1 VPDASEPGAVPRAL
15 VENEVRT
22 QWLHP
27 GFKLEL
33 FRDEAE
39 GYYLNLSSQKPFVFV
54 NWLEEEGAGVPK
66 AVTVSYNEAA
76 RLMDAGA
83 RVDGVPMPPQW
94 IPWLAEYV
102 ERNYKPEP
110 KKRSRPPSFKGQSAM
125 IADDK
130 ENFASRWSRRKIEAR
145 KTAEKPAETQPPAE
159 RAPAAAAVA
168 NTGAAAAPT
177 DASAPRELPPL
188 ESLKGLASEYTEFLK
203 PGVGENL
210 RRSALKKLFSDPHFE
225 NFERFEA
232 YCEDFTQ
239 GEPIPLAMLKTLE
252 HAKGLLFDDEEKK
265 DPHAAAETPAV
276 QSLPEAA
283 EKAQSEAQAETPP
296 PEPAER
302 KDKA

>member
-1 VPDASEPGAVPRAL
+1 
-15 VENEVRT
+15 
-22 QWLHP
+22 
-27 GFKLEL
+27 
-33 FRDEAE
+33 
-39 GYYLNLSSQKPFVFV
+39 
-54 NWLEEEGAGVPK
+54 
-66 AVTVSYNEAA
+66 
-76 RLMDAGA
+76 
-83 RVDGVPMPPQW
+83 
-94 IPWLAEYV
+94 
-102 ERNYKPEP
+102 
-110 KKRSRPPSFKGQSAM
+110 M
-125 IADDK
+125 IAEDD
-130 ENFASRWSRRKIEAR
+130 ENFVSRWSRRKIEAR
-145 KTAEKPAETQPPAE
+145 KTAEKPAEAQPPA
-159 RAPAAAAVA
+159 APAVA

-265 DPHAAAETPAV
+265 DPHAVAETPAV

-283 EKAQSEAQAETPP
+283 EQVQSEAQAETPP

>member
-1 VPDASEPGAVPRAL
+1 
-15 VENEVRT
+15 
-22 QWLHP
+22 
-27 GFKLEL
+27 
-33 FRDEAE
+33 
-39 GYYLNLSSQKPFVFV
+39 
-54 NWLEEEGAGVPK
+54 
-66 AVTVSYNEAA
+66 
-76 RLMDAGA
+76 
-83 RVDGVPMPPQW
+83 
-94 IPWLAEYV
+94 
-102 ERNYKPEP
+102 
-110 KKRSRPPSFKGQSAM
+110 M

-159 RAPAAAAVA
+159 PAPAAPAVA

-265 DPHAAAETPAV
+265 DAHAAAETPAV

-283 EKAQSEAQAETPP
+283 EKAQGEAQAEASSAA
-296 PEPAER
+296 PAEQ

>member
-1 VPDASEPGAVPRAL
+1 
-15 VENEVRT
+15 
-22 QWLHP
+22 
-27 GFKLEL
+27 
-33 FRDEAE
+33 
-39 GYYLNLSSQKPFVFV
+39 
-54 NWLEEEGAGVPK
+54 
-66 AVTVSYNEAA
+66 
-76 RLMDAGA
+76 
-83 RVDGVPMPPQW
+83 
-94 IPWLAEYV
+94 
-102 ERNYKPEP
+102 
-110 KKRSRPPSFKGQSAM
+110 M

-145 KTAEKPAETQPPAE
+145 KTAEKPAETHAPAE
-159 RAPAAAAVA
+159 PAPAAPAVA
-168 NTGAAAAPT
+168 NAAAAPT

-210 RRSALKKLFSDPHFE
+210 RRSALKKLFSDPYFE

-265 DPHAAAETPAV
+265 DPRAAAETPAV

>member
-1 VPDASEPGAVPRAL
+1 
-15 VENEVRT
+15 
-22 QWLHP
+22 
-27 GFKLEL
+27 
-33 FRDEAE
+33 
-39 GYYLNLSSQKPFVFV
+39 
-54 NWLEEEGAGVPK
+54 
-66 AVTVSYNEAA
+66 
-76 RLMDAGA
+76 
-83 RVDGVPMPPQW
+83 
-94 IPWLAEYV
+94 
-102 ERNYKPEP
+102 
-110 KKRSRPPSFKGQSAM
+110 M

-145 KTAEKPAETQPPAE
+145 KTAEKPAETQPSAE
-159 RAPAAAAVA
+159 PAPAAPAVA

-177 DASAPRELPPL
+177 DAPAPRELPPI

-252 HAKGLLFDDEEKK
+252 HAKGLLFDDKEKK
-265 DPHAAAETPAV
+265 DPLAAAETPAV

-283 EKAQSEAQAETPP
+283 EKAQGEAQAETPP

>member
-1 VPDASEPGAVPRAL
+1 
-15 VENEVRT
+15 
-22 QWLHP
+22 
-27 GFKLEL
+27 
-33 FRDEAE
+33 
-39 GYYLNLSSQKPFVFV
+39 
-54 NWLEEEGAGVPK
+54 
-66 AVTVSYNEAA
+66 
-76 RLMDAGA
+76 
-83 RVDGVPMPPQW
+83 
-94 IPWLAEYV
+94 
-102 ERNYKPEP
+102 
-110 KKRSRPPSFKGQSAM
+110 M

-159 RAPAAAAVA
+159 PAPAAPAVA
-168 NTGAAAAPT
+168 NTGAAATPT

-252 HAKGLLFDDEEKK
+252 HAKGLLFDDKEKK